1 MMISITRRFSMLGV
15 AAAASIALLSA
26 QPGRAAD
33 SDNVIRFGASLALTG
48 GLASEGTLVKDGYDW
63 MVREINTHGGLTV
76 GGKKYTV
83 EITYYDD
90 GSDAPTAVRLT
101 KKLLDEDHVNFL
113 LGPYGSGATNATSA
127 VAEQY
132 KIPMVDA
139 HGSANTI
146 YTKGNKFIFGVLN
159 PADQYATP
167 MLQLAREQKDAPKTI
182 ALVREDTLFANIGIE
197 AAAKQAEALGM
208 KVVYNE
214 KYPSGTK
221 DFSTIIASIKA
232 QKPDMVLAGGYQ
244 GDMIVITRQIREG
257 GLGVKM
263 LGFLLGPTVR
273 GYVSALG
280 PLSEGTLEPIQWN
293 ANMGWHDQL
302 FNLSSEQFATQ
313 FEREYHYVPD
323 YHAPQSAAALEVFY
337 NAIRKAN
344 SLDPQR
350 VRDTIASSAFESF
363 YGPIKFNEQGI
374 NVGKSTACIQIQHVS
389 NKGSMEEQYR
399 PVPVYPA
406 KLAGKSKAIYPL
418 PAR

>member
-1 MMISITRRFSMLGV
+1 MIRSARAFASL
-15 AAAASIALLSA
+15 AATAAILLVPLTPSPGEA
-26 QPGRAAD
+26 QSP
-33 SDNVIRFGASLALTG
+33 NVIRFGASLALTG

-63 MVREINTHGGLTV
+63 MVKTINDRGGITV

-83 EITYYDD
+83 EIKYYDD
-90 GSDAPTAVRLT
+90 GSDTPTAVRLT

-146 YTKGNKFIFGVLN
+146 YSKGNKYIFGVLN

-167 MLQLAREQKDAPKTI
+167 MLQLAKEQKDAPKTI
-182 ALVREDTLFANIGIE
+182 AFIREDTLFANIGIE
-197 AAAKQAEALGM
+197 SAAKQAEAMGM

-221 DFSTIIASIKA
+221 DFSTIIAAIKA

-273 GYVSALG
+273 GYVGTLGALA
-280 PLSEGTLEPIQWN
+280 EGTLEPTQWN
-293 ANMGWHDQL
+293 SNMGWHDQWL
-302 FNLSSEQFATQ
+302 SLSSEQFSSA
-313 FEREYHYVPD
+313 FEKEYHYVPD

-344 SLDPQR
+344 SLDPQK
-350 VRDTIASSAFESF
+350 VRDTIASSPFESF
-363 YGPIKFNEQGI
+363 YGPIKFNEGGI
-374 NVGKSTACIQIQHVS
+374 NVGKTMACIQIQHV
-389 NKGSMEEQYR
+389 KTTGTPEQQYL
-399 PVPVYPA
+399 PVPVWPA
-406 KLAGKSKAIYPL
+406 KLRGSAHAIYPL
-418 PAR
+418 K

>member
-1 MMISITRRFSMLGV
+1 MLSRTRRFAMLAI

-33 SDNVIRFGASLALTG
+33 TDNVIRFGASLALTG

-63 MVREINTHGGLTV
+63 MVREINSHGGLTV
-76 GGKKYTV
+76 SGKKYTV
-83 EITYYDD
+83 EIKYYDD
-90 GSDAPTAVRLT
+90 GSDTPTAVRLT

-146 YTKGNKFIFGVLN
+146 YAKGNKYIFGVLN

-167 MLQLAREQKDAPKTI
+167 MLQLAKEQKDPPKTI
-182 ALVREDTLFANIGIE
+182 AFVREDTLFANIGIE
-197 AAAKQAEALGM
+197 SAAKQAEALGM

-221 DFSTIIASIKA
+221 DFSTIIAAIKA

-273 GYVSALG
+273 GYVGTLGALA
-280 PLSEGTLEPIQWN
+280 EGTLEPTQWN
-293 ANMGWHDQL
+293 ADMGWRDQW
-302 FNLSSEQFATQ
+302 FNLSSEQFSTA
-313 FEREYHYVPD
+313 FDKEYHYVPD

-344 SLDPQR
+344 SLDPQK
-350 VRDTIASSAFESF
+350 VRDTIASSTFESF
-363 YGPIKFNEQGI
+363 YGPIKFNEGGI
-374 NVGKSTACIQIQHVS
+374 NVGKSMACIQIQHVKTTGT
-389 NKGSMEEQYR
+389 NEQQYL
-399 PVPVYPA
+399 PVPVWPA
-406 KLAGKSKAIYPL
+406 KLRGSAHVIYPL
-418 PAR
+418 K

>member
-1 MMISITRRFSMLGV
+1 MLSRTRRFAALAV
-15 AAAASIALLSA
+15 AAAVLITPLSA

-33 SDNVIRFGASLALTG
+33 TDNVIRFGASLALTG

-63 MVREINTHGGLTV
+63 MVREINAHGGLTV

-83 EITYYDD
+83 EIKYYDD
-90 GSDAPTAVRLT
+90 GSDTPTAVRLT

-146 YTKGNKFIFGVLN
+146 YAKGNKYIFGVLN

-167 MLQLAREQKDAPKTI
+167 MLQLAKEQKDPPKTI
-182 ALVREDTLFANIGIE
+182 AFVREDTLFANIGIE
-197 AAAKQAEALGM
+197 SAAKQAEALGM

-221 DFSTIIASIKA
+221 DFSTIIAAIKA

-273 GYVSALG
+273 GYVGTLGALA
-280 PLSEGTLEPIQWN
+280 EGTLEPTQWN
-293 ANMGWHDQL
+293 ANMDWHDQW
-302 FNLSSEQFATQ
+302 FNLSSEQFAGA
-313 FEREYHYVPD
+313 FDKEYHYVPD

-344 SLDPQR
+344 SLDAQK
-350 VRDTIASSAFESF
+350 VRDTIASSTFESF
-363 YGPIKFNEQGI
+363 YGPIKFNDGGI
-374 NVGKSTACIQIQHVS
+374 NVAKSMACIQIQHVKTTGT
-389 NKGSMEEQYR
+389 NEQQYL
-399 PVPVYPA
+399 PVPVWPA
-406 KLAGKSKAIYPL
+406 KLRGSAHVIYPL
-418 PAR
+418 K